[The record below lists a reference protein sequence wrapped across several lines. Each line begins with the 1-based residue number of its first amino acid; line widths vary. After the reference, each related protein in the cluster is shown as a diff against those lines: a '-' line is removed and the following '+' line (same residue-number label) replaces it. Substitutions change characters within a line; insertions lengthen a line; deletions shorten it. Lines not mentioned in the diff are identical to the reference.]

1 MHALPHPKYILPV
14 PPQKKPEPKRE
25 YHVGDKI
32 RVNMHAG
39 KIVDAV
45 VKAVIERTDGLR
57 LQVDVGHEKTALI
70 HEWQVVND

>member
-1 MHALPHPKYILPV
+1 
-14 PPQKKPEPKRE
+14 
-25 YHVGDKI
+25 
-32 RVNMHAG
+32 MHAG